1 MTGEGG
7 GQFVGH
13 AVAKTLRRGGV
24 DLLVEPG
31 HQPAADAPRRAEI
44 AFEDPRA
51 RVQHAVDVDLLVDR
65 RAVTTVAL
73 PLGAERLLH
82 GCHDGAR
89 HRSATDRVKRQG
101 RARLRYRLDQLAPEG
116 RGGAVENILGALL
129 PPSFGISCLR
139 AGSGW

>member
-24 DLLVEPG
+24 NLLVEPA

-51 RVQHAVDVDLLVDR
+51 RVQQAVDVDLLVDR

-73 PLGAERLLH
+73 PLAANPPPNA
-82 GCHDGAR
+82 CHDGPR
-89 HRSATDRVKRQG
+89 HRPATDRVKRRG
-101 RARLRYRLDQLAPEG
+101 HPRLPYRSTNS
-116 RGGAVENILGALL
+116 R
-129 PPSFGISCLR
+129 R
-139 AGSGW
+139 KAG

>member
-1 MTGEGG
+1 MTGEGV

-24 DLLVEPG
+24 DLPVEPR

-82 GCHDGAR
+82 GCHDGPASDR
-89 HRSATDRVKRQG
+89 TTEQAYHRV
-101 RARLRYRLDQLAPEG
+101 ARLEG
-116 RGGAVENILGALL
+116 SYPG
-129 PPSFGISCLR
+129 C
-139 AGSGW
+139 GSGRDL

>member
-51 RVQHAVDVDLLVDR
+51 RVQHALDVDLLVDR

-73 PLGAERLLH
+73 PLGAQRLLLA
-82 GCHDGAR
+82 CQDLPR
-89 HRSATDRVKRQG
+89 HLPSTYHVKRVE
-101 RARLRYRLDQLAPEG
+101 RARLPYRPVDQT
-116 RGGAVENILGALL
+116 
-129 PPSFGISCLR
+129 C
-139 AGSGW
+139 